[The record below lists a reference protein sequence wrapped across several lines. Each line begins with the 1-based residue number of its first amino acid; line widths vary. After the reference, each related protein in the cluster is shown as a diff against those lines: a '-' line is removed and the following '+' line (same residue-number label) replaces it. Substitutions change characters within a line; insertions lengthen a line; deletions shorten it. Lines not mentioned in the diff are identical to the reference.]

1 MLFQN
6 ILFLRSFLVCNGRFG
21 LFSKIKKGSG
31 ASFWSI
37 FIEWFFHKSVSYLI
51 LYEWTKFQCH
61 TLFVSQDIKQVVLL
75 SSYLVDGVINFKIFL
90 GSISKAMVD
99 REKRGEDENT
109 KIWISRERKKLFRW
123 NKFFFFIV
131 LEGLSFGEK

>member
-6 ILFLRSFLVCNGRFG
+6 ILFLKGFLVYNGRFG

-31 ASFWSI
+31 ASFWCI

-109 KIWISRERKKLFRW
+109 KIQISQERKELFRS
-123 NKFFFFIV
+123 NKKHF
-131 LEGLSFGEK
+131 S